1 MLSIEIVINLAT
13 RKLQE
18 KWQKILNSSSI
29 AIGLLLY
36 FLTHIIIWFQ
46 VSGQFIWDWAK
57 DHPWTMSILG
67 FPISY
72 VLIIATKYIV
82 EGFDGLLWP
91 GRLVG
96 FGSGMIVMAILTWYM
111 LGEGLNLK
119 TMTSLILATG
129 LVCVQVFW
137 KV

>member
-1 MLSIEIVINLAT
+1 MT

-18 KWQKILNSSSI
+18 KWQKILNNLI
-29 AIGLLLY
+29 AGLLL
-36 FLTHIIIWFQ
+36 FFITHIIIWFQ
-46 VSGQFIWDWAK
+46 VNGQFIWCWAK
-57 DHPWTMSILG
+57 ENPMLMSILG

-82 EGFDGLLWP
+82 AGFDGLLWP
-91 GRLVG
+91 GRLIG
-96 FGSGMIVMAILTWYM
+96 FGSGMIVMAVLTWYM
-111 LGEGLNLK
+111 LGEGINLK

-137 KV
+137 R

>member
-1 MLSIEIVINLAT
+1 MNNLIT
-13 RKLQE
+13 
-18 KWQKILNSSSI
+18 
-29 AIGLLLY
+29 GLLL
-36 FLTHIIIWFQ
+36 FFITHIIIWFQ
-46 VSGQFIWDWAK
+46 VNGQFVWPWAK
-57 DHPWTMSILG
+57 DHPWIMSLLG

-82 EGFDGLLWP
+82 AGFDGLLWP

-96 FGSGMIVMAILTWYM
+96 FGSGMIVMALLTWYFM
-111 LGEGLNLK
+111 GEGLNTK
-119 TMTSLILATG
+119 TLASLLIATG

>member
-1 MLSIEIVINLAT
+1 VMK
-13 RKLQE
+13 KLLE

-46 VSGQFIWDWAK
+46 VNGQFIWEWAK

-82 EGFDGLLWP
+82 AGFDGLLWP